1 MIEVEFESQGFNPYA
16 ARTGVRDISD
26 KESLEFIMKECDAA
40 LAVSDDE
47 LRRLFRKFRYKFDYS
62 TMPED
67 PWSPEYRDFQ
77 FACYEKIAGK
87 KYVIANEFSNFLD
100 VQKSV
105 AMPFPFYTQSYRTV
119 SDQLIMVGLVMRAMK
134 LPPGARILEFG
145 AGWGNTAVNLAR
157 MGYKVTVVD
166 VEQRFLDI
174 VKGRSSGF
182 EENIETVQGDFSV
195 IDQLPGRYDA
205 ILFKECFHHCADH
218 QRFVASFKSRLA
230 ENGLICFAGEPIYSE
245 FPVPWGVQ
253 CDGESVW
260 AIRNFGWLEFGFRED
275 YFADLM
281 HKSGFL
287 IEKYSCSLMERGT
300 FFIARNS

>member
-1 MIEVEFESQGFNPYA
+1 MIEVEFESQGFNPYEVI
-16 ARTGVRDISD
+16 TGVRDVFD
-26 KESLEFIMKECDAA
+26 KESLEFFLKECDAA

-47 LRRLFRKFRYKFDYS
+47 LRRVFKTFRYKFNYS

-67 PWSPEYRDFQ
+67 PWSPEYLDFQ

-87 KYVIANEFSNFLD
+87 KYFIANEFSNFLD
-100 VQKSV
+100 VDKFV
-105 AMPFPFYTQSYRTV
+105 ATPFPFYTQSYRTV

-166 VEQRFLDI
+166 IEQRFLDI

-182 EENIETVQGDFSV
+182 QENIEIVQGDFSV
-195 IDQLPGRYDA
+195 IDQLTGRYDA
-205 ILFKECFHHCADH
+205 ILFKECFHHCVDH
-218 QRFVASFKSRLA
+218 QRFVASFSSRLS
-230 ENGLICFAGEPIYSE
+230 ENGLVCFAGEPIYPD

-260 AIRNFGWLEFGFRED
+260 AIRNFGWLELGFNES
-275 YFADLM
+275 YFVEML
-281 HKSGFL
+281 
-287 IEKYSCSLMERGT
+287 EKNSFRVENYFTSLVERGS
-300 FFIARNS
+300 IILAKMS